1 MKVWISLLVI
11 YSSFFIWYTDL
22 GGKLTDDEI
31 EYYANKFESNA
42 LKDGRVI
49 EPRIKELLQ
58 KFMEED
64 SGKQFIMVNVIDMSE
79 NPTFPDGTVSDES
92 SDVLMN
98 EYMEHM
104 YGELFKRA
112 SHPAYFGG
120 AINGSMD
127 LVGIENAEVW
137 ETAAL
142 FRYKSRRSF
151 LEIVTHPDMYS
162 KHKYKIAAL
171 EKTIAFPVENQFY
184 LGDPRLLASLIF
196 LIIGLLLKPPI
207 YTKKIINRA

>member
-42 LKDGRVI
+42 LKDGRI
-49 EPRIKELLQ
+49 LEHRIKELLQ

-104 YGELFKRA
+104 YVELFKRA
-112 SHPAYFGG
+112 SHPAYFGN
-120 AINGSMD
+120 AVNGSMD
-127 LVGIENAEVW
+127 IVGIENAEVW
-137 ETAAL
+137 ERAIL
-142 FRYKSRRSF
+142 VRYKSRRSF
-151 LEIVTHPDMYS
+151 LEIVTHPDMNS

-184 LGDPRLLASLIF
+184 LGDPRLLLGFIL
-196 LIIGLLLKPPI
+196 LIIGLLLSPV
-207 YTKKIINRA
+207 TRR

>member
-42 LKDGRVI
+42 LKDGRVL
-49 EPRIKELLQ
+49 EPRTKELLQ

-64 SGKQFIMVNVIDMSE
+64 SGKQFIMINVIDMSE
-79 NPTFPDGTVSDES
+79 NPTFPDGTVSEES
-92 SDVLMN
+92 PDVLMN

-104 YGELFKRA
+104 YGELLKRA
-112 SHPAYFGG
+112 SHPAYMGS
-120 AINGSMD
+120 AVNDSMD

-171 EKTIAFPVENQFY
+171 EKQ
-184 LGDPRLLASLIF
+184 
-196 LIIGLLLKPPI
+196 
-207 YTKKIINRA
+207 

>member
-1 MKVWISLLVI
+1 MKVWISLIVI
-11 YSSFFIWYTDL
+11 YLSFFIWYTDL

-42 LKDGRVI
+42 LRDGRVLD
-49 EPRIKELLQ
+49 PTTKELLQ

-64 SGKQFIMVNVIDMSE
+64 SGKQFMMVNVIDMSE
-79 NPTFPDGTVSDES
+79 NPTFPDGTVAEES

-112 SHPAYFGG
+112 SHPAYFGS
-120 AINGSMD
+120 AVNGSMD
-127 LVGIENAEVW
+127 LVGIENAEIW
-137 ETAAL
+137 ERAAL

-151 LEIVTHPDMYS
+151 LEIVTHPDMNS

-184 LGDPRLLASLIF
+184 LGDPRLLLGFILLIV
-196 LIIGLLLKPPI
+196 GLLLKPL
-207 YTKKIINRA
+207 TRR

>member
-1 MKVWISLLVI
+1 MKVWISLIVI
-11 YSSFFIWYTDL
+11 YLSFFIWYTDL

-42 LKDGRVI
+42 LKDGRVL

-104 YGELFKRA
+104 YVELFKRA
-112 SHPAYFGG
+112 SHPAYFGN
-120 AINGSMD
+120 AVNGSMD
-127 LVGIENAEVW
+127 IVGIENAEVW
-137 ETAAL
+137 ERAIL
-142 FRYKSRRSF
+142 VRYKSRRSF
-151 LEIVTHPDMYS
+151 LEIVTHPDMNS

-171 EKTIAFPVENQFY
+171 EKTIAFPVESQLY
-184 LGDPRLLASLIF
+184 LGDPRLLLGFILLIV
-196 LIIGLLLKPPI
+196 GLLLKPI
-207 YTKKIINRA
+207 TRR

>member
-42 LKDGRVI
+42 LKDGRFI
-49 EPRIKELLQ
+49 EPRTKELLQ

-64 SGKQFIMVNVIDMSE
+64 SGKQFMMVNVIDMSE
-79 NPTFPDGTVSDES
+79 NPIFPDGTVAEES

-104 YGELFKRA
+104 YGELLKRA

-127 LVGIENAEVW
+127 LVGIENAEIW

-151 LEIVTHPDMYS
+151 LEIVTHPDMNS

-184 LGDPRLLASLIF
+184 SGDPRLLFGFIL
-196 LIIGLLLKPPI
+196 LIIGLLLRPV
-207 YTKKIINRA
+207 TRR

>member
-1 MKVWISLLVI
+1 MKAWISLLVI
-11 YSSFFIWYTDL
+11 YSSFFIWYTDF

-31 EYYANKFESNA
+31 QYYGNKFESNA
-42 LKDGRVI
+42 LKDGRVL

-58 KFMEED
+58 NFMKED

-92 SDVLMN
+92 ADNLMN

-104 YGELFKRA
+104 YGEILKRA
-112 SHPAYFGG
+112 SHPVFMGSSV
-120 AINGSMD
+120 NNSMD

-142 FRYKSRRSF
+142 FRYKSRRAF
-151 LEIVTHPDMYS
+151 LEIVTHPDMNS

-171 EKTIAFPVENQFY
+171 EKTIAFPVETQLY
-184 LGDPRLLASLIF
+184 LGDPRLLLGFIF
-196 LIIGLLLKPPI
+196 LILGLLLRPI
-207 YTKKIINRA
+207 TRR

>member
-1 MKVWISLLVI
+1 MKVWVSLLVI

-49 EPRIKELLQ
+49 EPRTKELLQ

-64 SGKQFIMVNVIDMSE
+64 SGKQFMMVNVIDMSE
-79 NPTFPDGTVSDES
+79 NPIFPDGALAGES

-104 YGELFKRA
+104 YGELLKRA
-112 SHPAYFGG
+112 SHPAYFGS
-120 AINGSMD
+120 AVNGSMD

-184 LGDPRLLASLIF
+184 LGDPRLLLAFILLIN
-196 LIIGLLLKPPI
+196 GLLLRPV
-207 YTKKIINRA
+207 TRQ

>member
-42 LKDGRVI
+42 LKDGRVLD
-49 EPRIKELLQ
+49 PRGMDLIQ

-64 SGKQFIMVNVIDMSE
+64 SGKQFLMVNVIDMSE
-79 NPTFPDGTVSDES
+79 NPTFPDGTVSEES
-92 SDVLMN
+92 ADNLMN

-104 YGELFKRA
+104 YGEILKRA
-112 SHPAYFGG
+112 SHPVFMGSSV
-120 AINGSMD
+120 NNSMD

-142 FRYKSRRSF
+142 FRYKSRRAF
-151 LEIVTHPDMYS
+151 LEIVTHPDMNS

-171 EKTIAFPVENQFY
+171 EKTIAFPVETQLY
-184 LGDPRLLASLIF
+184 LGDPRLLLGFIF
-196 LIIGLLLKPPI
+196 LILGLLLRPI
-207 YTKKIINRA
+207 TRR

>member
-104 YGELFKRA
+104 YVELLKRA
-112 SHPAYFGG
+112 SHPVYFGN
-120 AINGSMD
+120 AVNGSMD
-127 LVGIENAEVW
+127 IVGIENAEVW
-137 ETAAL
+137 ERAIL
-142 FRYKSRRSF
+142 VRYKSRRSF
-151 LEIVTHPDMYS
+151 LEIVTHPDMNS

-184 LGDPRLLASLIF
+184 LGDPRLLLGFIL
-196 LIIGLLLKPPI
+196 LIIGLLLRPV
-207 YTKKIINRA
+207 TRQ

>member
-22 GGKLTDDEI
+22 GGKLTDNEI

-49 EPRIKELLQ
+49 EPRTKELLQ

-64 SGKQFIMVNVIDMSE
+64 SGKQFMMVNVIDMSE
-79 NPTFPDGTVSDES
+79 NPIFPDGTVAEES
-92 SDVLMN
+92 SDALMN

-104 YGELFKRA
+104 YGELLKRA
-112 SHPAYFGG
+112 SHPAYFGS
-120 AINGSMD
+120 AVNGSMD

-142 FRYKSRRSF
+142 FRYKSRRTF
-151 LEIVTHPDMYS
+151 LEIVTHPEMYS

-171 EKTIAFPVENQFY
+171 EKTIAFPVENQLY
-184 LGDPRLLASLIF
+184 LGDPRLLLGFIF
-196 LIIGLLLKPPI
+196 LIIGLLLRPI
-207 YTKKIINRA
+207 IRQ